1 MIHIH
6 GCSKKELHVH
16 DFKFAKLTKNTVV
29 STWLEDETV
38 KSHLFDDGSPSGGVF
53 EKEKKNVFKMYDQH
67 QLLAKLNVDMSGKG
81 KGVIL

>member
-16 DFKFAKLTKNTVV
+16 DFKFAKLTKKKTVV

-38 KSHLFDDGSPSGGVF
+38 ESHLFDDGSPSGGVF
-53 EKEKKNVFKMYDQH
+53 EKEKKMYSRCMINTNCLQS
-67 QLLAKLNVDMSGKG
+67 LMLT
-81 KGVIL
+81 